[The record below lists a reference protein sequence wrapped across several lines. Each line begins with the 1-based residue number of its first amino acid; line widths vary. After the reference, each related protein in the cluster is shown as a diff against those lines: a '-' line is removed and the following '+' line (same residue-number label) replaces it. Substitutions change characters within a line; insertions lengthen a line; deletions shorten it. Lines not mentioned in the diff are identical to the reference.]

1 MTNRPGPFAQRI
13 AAELRAEMARQKMS
27 GRALADAIGA
37 NHATVARWIN
47 GDTDPGLDGL
57 EPMCRALGLSIADL
71 LAAVERNGG
80 YEVSPLPLP
89 RRPRTRRSGRAAG
102 IPDDPANRNE
112 ASRDSHQFVPVAA

>member
-47 GDTDPGLDGL
+47 GDGPLSLDWMDAIC
-57 EPMCRALGLSIADL
+57 EALGVSVVDV
-71 LAAVERNGG
+71 LARAVESKG
-80 YEVSPLPLP
+80 SPLPVP
-89 RRPRTRRSGRAAG
+89 RPPRIRRSARAAG
-102 IPDDPANRNE
+102 VPDDPANSQE
-112 ASRDSHQFVPVAA
+112 ASRDNHQFVPVAA

>member
-80 YEVSPLPLP
+80 YEVIPLPLP
-89 RRPRTRRSGRAAG
+89 RPPRIRRSAAANG
-102 IPDDPANRNE
+102 ASGEAANRKRT
-112 ASRDSHQFVPVAA
+112 SRDTGRYMTAA

>member
-27 GRALADAIGA
+27 GRALAEAIGA

-57 EPMCRALGLSIADL
+57 EPMCRALSLSVADL
-71 LAAVERNGG
+71 IAAVMRNGG
-80 YEVSPLPLP
+80 YEVTPLPAP
-89 RRPRTRRSGRAAG
+89 RPQRTRRTTAGKTTDTQKESGRN
-102 IPDDPANRNE
+102 PHRFSDTL
-112 ASRDSHQFVPVAA
+112 VAA